1 MPTYQFRLRF
11 NMLKGD
17 HINSE
22 QEELE
27 LLQTQEGQTI
37 RLRAGSR
44 GTPISASSEIAIL
57 GGPYSSPE
65 EATQAATR
73 ARESVV
79 VWALRERLGVDFGDG
94 ILRSFIT
101 DFGKKHYERELGH
114 PVRNDRLGIDVY
126 ESQEGLLFGSRE
138 IGVAL
143 GKNAE
148 TFFKQMRQTLS
159 APLGLSEKQMLAAE
173 LYSAS
178 FFDVSFRSRFITLVT
193 AVEALLDAPLRSNEI
208 QGFVN
213 DAKAKANAL
222 VADPATRQAV
232 VSSLEWLRNDSIGQT
247 GRALAERLLV
257 NLEYDGLSAG
267 KFFSHCYRLR
277 SEIVHNGKTSDPTI
291 DLLQLS
297 NACQAFV
304 ADLLLA
310 SLGVP
315 CP

>member
-1 MPTYQFRLRF
+1 M
-11 NMLKGD
+11 
-17 HINSE
+17 
-22 QEELE
+22 
-27 LLQTQEGQTI
+27 
-37 RLRAGSR
+37 
-44 GTPISASSEIAIL
+44 
-57 GGPYSSPE
+57 
-65 EATQAATR
+65 
-73 ARESVV
+73 

-101 DFGKKHYERELGH
+101 DFGKKHYEQGLGH

-126 ESQEGLLFGSRE
+126 ESQQGLRFAS
-138 IGVAL
+138 IDINPAL

-148 TFFKQMRQTLS
+148 SFVEQIRQNMS
-159 APLGLSEKQMLAAE
+159 GPLRLSEKQMLAAE

-208 QGFVN
+208 QEFVN
-213 DAKAKANAL
+213 EAKAKANAL

-247 GRALAERLLV
+247 GRLLAERLLGD
-257 NLEYDGLSAG
+257 LEYDGLSAG
-267 KFFSHCYRLR
+267 RFFSHCYRLR

-297 NACQAFV
+297 NKCQAFV

-310 SLGVP
+310 SFGVP
-315 CP
+315 RS

>member
-1 MPTYQFRLRF
+1 
-11 NMLKGD
+11 MLKGD

-22 QEELE
+22 EEELE
-27 LLQTQEGQTI
+27 LLRTQDGQTI

-44 GTPISASSEIAIL
+44 GTQIRQSSEIAIL

-65 EATQAATR
+65 EATQAAER

-94 ILRSFIT
+94 IMRSFIT

-126 ESQEGLLFGSRE
+126 ESQEGLFFGARE
-138 IGVAL
+138 IALAL

-148 TFFKQMRQTLS
+148 TFVDQMQQTLS

-173 LYSAS
+173 LYGAS

-193 AVEALLDAPLRSNEI
+193 AVEALLDAPLRSREI
-208 QGFVN
+208 QVFVD
-213 DAKAKANAL
+213 DAKTKAKSL
-222 VADPATRQAV
+222 VADTATRQAI
-232 VSSLEWLRNDSIGQT
+232 VSSLEWLRNDSIGQA
-247 GRALAERLLV
+247 GRLLAERLLV
-257 NLEYDGLSAG
+257 DLEYDGLKAG
-267 KFFSHCYRLR
+267 KFFSHCYGLR

-297 NACQAFV
+297 NTCHAFV

-310 SLGVP
+310 SFGVP
-315 CP
+315 HS

>member
-1 MPTYQFRLRF
+1 MRVKLAKRKALNYSINQLTKFRPIVEPQREWTVFIRLRLYCYMMKRKLRQILSLFARGLSVSRREKRKASGPAMPTYQFRLRF

-73 ARESVV
+73 ALESVV

-138 IGVAL
+138 VGVAL
-143 GKNAE
+143 GKNANLLE
-148 TFFKQMRQTLS
+148 
-159 APLGLSEKQMLAAE
+159 ADAAN
-173 LYSAS
+173 LL
-178 FFDVSFRSRFITLVT
+178 RPPRFV
-193 AVEALLDAPLRSNEI
+193 R
-208 QGFVN
+208 
-213 DAKAKANAL
+213 KANACRRTL
-222 VADPATRQAV
+222 WCV
-232 VSSLEWLRNDSIGQT
+232 
-247 GRALAERLLV
+247 LL
-257 NLEYDGLSAG
+257 
-267 KFFSHCYRLR
+267 
-277 SEIVHNGKTSDPTI
+277 
-291 DLLQLS
+291 
-297 NACQAFV
+297 
-304 ADLLLA
+304 
-310 SLGVP
+310 
-315 CP
+315 